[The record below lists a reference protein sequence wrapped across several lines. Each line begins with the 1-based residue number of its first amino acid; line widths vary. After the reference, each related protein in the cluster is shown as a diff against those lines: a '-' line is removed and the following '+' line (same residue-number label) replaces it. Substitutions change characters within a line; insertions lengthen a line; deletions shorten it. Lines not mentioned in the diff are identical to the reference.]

1 MRRHGRYNHDGVDQV
16 TDLPTSLLA
25 PASVPVLIVD
35 DNAAKRLA
43 LTAALST
50 LGYFIVEA
58 DSGAAALRNLV
69 DRDFAVILLD
79 VRMPIMDGF
88 ETAKLIRQQPRSAM
102 TPIIFITANSADEIE
117 TDVYAEGAVDFLFAP
132 VRPNEI
138 RAKVSVFANIYI
150 NTELLTVRAGEAQ
163 TSVEKLLV
171 LNDQLTAL
179 ARHDS
184 LTGLRNRRA
193 LEEDLD
199 LLEARATRY
208 GHRYC
213 MAVLDIDCFKEYN
226 DTYGHQAGDALLRIV
241 SAHLQV
247 QARAGDA
254 IYRYGGDEFLC
265 IFPDQ
270 TLATGARAVERMRVG
285 LEGLAIAHTGNPG
298 GTLTFSVGL
307 AILEPGEAKSPG
319 QVFKEAD
326 DALYRAKELGRNRV
340 EYEGTPG
347 DIIDAQA

>member
-1 MRRHGRYNHDGVDQV
+1 MASADRVHNMTDG
-16 TDLPTSLLA
+16 PTSLA
-25 PASVPVLIVD
+25 TASLVPVLIVD
-35 DNAAKRLA
+35 DNAGKRLA
-43 LTAALST
+43 LTAALSP
-50 LGYFIVEA
+50 LGYLIVEA
-58 DSGAAALRNLV
+58 DSGAAALRSLV
-69 DRDFAVILLD
+69 DQDFAVILLD
-79 VRMPIMDGF
+79 VRMPMMDGF
-88 ETAKLIRQQPRSAM
+88 ETAKLIRQQPRSSM
-102 TPIIFITANSADEIE
+102 TPIIFITANSSDEID
-117 TDVYAEGAVDFLFAP
+117 TDVYAQGAVDFLFAP
-132 VRPNEI
+132 VRPNEL
-138 RAKVSVFANIYI
+138 RAKVSVFANIFI

-171 LNDQLTAL
+171 LNDPLTAL

-226 DTYGHQAGDALLRIV
+226 DTYGHQAGDALLRTV
-241 SAHLQV
+241 STHLQV
-247 QARAGDA
+247 QARAGDG

-270 TLATGARAVERMRVG
+270 SLASGALAVERMRVS
-285 LEGLAIAHTGNPG
+285 LEGLAIAHSGNPG
-298 GTLTFSVGL
+298 GTLTFSFGL

-340 EYEGTPG
+340 EYEGMSRAS
-347 DIIDAQA
+347 IDALA